1 MPLWWPQVRRG
12 STAAGR
18 RSTDDSLWC
27 SAGSGSTHAARL
39 CCGVPRGVGGSAGRS
54 GREAMKPQGNRSQA
68 EGLSKRFLGYPERSC
83 VYHYDSMPR
92 GLPPVHF
99 LKANGICTPPDIR
112 GVALPPTVSEEPG
125 NEEPKL
131 PGLCVSERSIDGQ
144 REWRAV
150 VVGRAN
156 VHGCVEQPPLQMT
169 GSACEDQARRGAID
183 EEMDGQ
189 HSYPHIHNKGLFPVG
204 SMPDRSAASNII
216 PCS

>member
-18 RSTDDSLWC
+18 RSTGRSLWC

-54 GREAMKPQGNRSQA
+54 GREAMKPQGNWSQA
-68 EGLSKRFLGYPERSC
+68 EGLSKRFLGYPERSR
-83 VYHYDSMPR
+83 VYHYDSMPQ

-112 GVALPPTVSEEPG
+112 GVAFPPTVSGEAG

-131 PGLCVSERSIDGQ
+131 PGLCVSEKSIDGQ
-144 REWRAV
+144 RERRAV
-150 VVGRAN
+150 VVCRAN
-156 VHGCVEQPPLQMT
+156 VHGCVEQPPMQMT
-169 GSACEDQARRGAID
+169 GSACEDRSCGGGID

-189 HSYPHIHNKGLFPVG
+189 HSYPHIHNVLVSPPLDHK
-204 SMPDRSAASNII
+204 R
-216 PCS
+216 